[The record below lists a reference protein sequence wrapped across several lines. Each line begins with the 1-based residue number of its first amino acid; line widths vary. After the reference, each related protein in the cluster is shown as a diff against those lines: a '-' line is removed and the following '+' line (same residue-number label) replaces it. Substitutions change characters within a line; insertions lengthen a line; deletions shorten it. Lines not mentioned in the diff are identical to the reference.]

1 MPWFLSIVKLII
13 VMMVLLVRNV
23 LNLEFMLRIDWRI
36 VVIKRKNQFVED
48 VV

>member
-13 VMMVLLVRNV
+13 VIVVLLVRNV
-23 LNLEFMLRIDWRI
+23 LNLEFMLRTDWRI

-48 VV
+48 VT

>member
-1 MPWFLSIVKLII
+1 MPWFLSIVKLTMVI
-13 VMMVLLVRNV
+13 VVLHVRNV